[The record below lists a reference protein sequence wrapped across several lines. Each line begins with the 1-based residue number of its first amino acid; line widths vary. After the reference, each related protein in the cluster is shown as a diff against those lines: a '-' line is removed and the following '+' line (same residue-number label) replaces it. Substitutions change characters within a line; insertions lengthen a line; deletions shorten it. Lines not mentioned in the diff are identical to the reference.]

1 MGQTEKTQNRFDAA
15 VGRKLDQLRQQ
26 SFGRKIG
33 IILLSIVA
41 ALAIGAIFLAVLRV
55 NPLSAYYYLLIRPFR
70 TFSSIGEMSIKL
82 VPILL
87 VGIGVSFT
95 FRAKLSN
102 LGGEGQMCLGAIGM
116 TLIGTSALG
125 QSLGVWSIPV
135 GMAVGAL
142 FGALWAGIAGFVKS
156 CFRASEIITTLLL
169 NYIAVQLL
177 SWCVYYPLR
186 DPGGN
191 IPQSAKLAETLPKL
205 FEGSRMNTGIL
216 IAIAAVIVYAVVI
229 RRTRFGYRIRVLG
242 GSVPAAEYGAVN
254 GNRYYLIVMMLSGI
268 FTGIAGAVEVAGT
281 QTRLL
286 EGLAGSYGFTGVVAS
301 LLGMMHPVGVTL
313 SSILLAAL
321 NSGAETMQ
329 VKTGVSSLFVNVLE
343 ALIVLF
349 ILLGMSYISGPRKKR
364 KSKEVAV

>member
-1 MGQTEKTQNRFDAA
+1 MGKTEHGLDAA
-15 VGRKLDQLRQQ
+15 VQRKLEQFRQQ
-26 SFGRKIG
+26 RLGQRLI
-33 IILLSIVA
+33 IILLAIIA
-41 ALAIGAIFLAVLRV
+41 ALLIGAIFLAVLRV

-87 VGIGVSFT
+87 VAVGVSFT
-95 FRAKLSN
+95 FRTKLSN
-102 LGGEGQMCLGAIGM
+102 LGGEGQICLGAIGM
-116 TLIGTSALG
+116 TLVGTSALG
-125 QSLGVWSIPV
+125 QSLGVWSIPL
-135 GMAVGAL
+135 GMAVAAL
-142 FGALWAGIAGFVKS
+142 FGALWAGIAGFVKA

-205 FEGSRMNTGIL
+205 FSGSRMNAGIL
-216 IAIAAVIVYAVVI
+216 IAIAAVIVYAVII
-229 RRTRFGYRIRVLG
+229 RRTRFGYRMRVLG
-242 GSVPAAEYGAVN
+242 GSVPAAEFSGVN
-254 GNRYYLIVMMLSGI
+254 RNRYYLLVMMLSGV

-286 EGLAGSYGFTGVVAS
+286 EGLAGSYGFDGVVAS
-301 LLGMMHPVGVTL
+301 LLGMMHPVGVVL

-329 VKTGVSSLFVNVLE
+329 VKTGVSSLFVNVLQ

-349 ILLGMSYISGPRKKR
+349 ILLGLSYASNFGKKR
-364 KSKEVAV
+364 KKKEVAE